1 MPLRNLARWSES
13 VNGVNKVSRLW
24 INKVDEKI
32 NLKIQFLH
40 IVGSY
45 I

>member
-1 MPLRNLARWSES
+1 MPPRNLARWSES
-13 VNGVNKVSRLW
+13 VNGVNKVYWLW
-24 INKVDEKI
+24 INKIDEKI
-32 NLKIQFLH
+32 NLKIQLLH